1 MFLARKAAPRALPLL
16 VVIWAVFVIFGGAL
30 RLVEKAEPSEGSTV
44 QTVAGFCTAFVALA
58 ASAYA
63 VQAARAPGFFVKR
76 TLQRISYP
84 CCVLVPEAYGLPPPP
99 GPPVL
104 HLLQVLR
111 T

>member
-1 MFLARKAAPRALPLL
+1 MLLARKAAPGVLLLL
-16 VVIWAVFVIFGGAL
+16 VVIWAVFVVFGGAL
-30 RLVEKAEPSEGSTV
+30 RLVEKAEPSEGSAV

-63 VQAARAPGFFVKR
+63 VRAARALGFFVKR
-76 TLQRISYP
+76 TLRRVSYP
-84 CCVLVPEAYGLPPPP
+84 RCVFVPATYGLPPPP

>member
-1 MFLARKAAPRALPLL
+1 MAMRKAALKVLPLL
-16 VVIWAVFVIFGGAL
+16 VVLWVVFVIFGGAL
-30 RLVEKAEPSEGSTV
+30 RLVEKAEPTEDSTIK
-44 QTVAGFCTAFVALA
+44 TVAGFCAAFVALA
-58 ASAYA
+58 ASTYV
-63 VQAARAPGFFVKR
+63 VQAARALGFFVKR
-76 TLQRISYP
+76 TLTRISYP

>member
-1 MFLARKAAPRALPLL
+1 MLLARKAATRALPLL

-44 QTVAGFCTAFVALA
+44 ETVAGFCTAFVALA

-63 VQAARAPGFFVKR
+63 VRAARAPVFFVKR
-76 TLQRISYP
+76 TLRRISYP
-84 CCVLVPEAYGLPPPP
+84 SRVLVPEAYGLPPPS